1 MASNPQDAP
10 SPGATTFNLKIL
22 LILSFGHLATDV
34 YQGALPAILP
44 FLKTKLSLSYTTAG
58 VVLMAANFTSSILQ
72 PVFGHLSDKK
82 EKIFLLPLGVLAAGL
97 GLSLT
102 SLAHSYAALLL
113 MVVVSGLGVAAFHPE
128 GFKTASFFTGEKAAT
143 GMSVFAV
150 GGNLGL
156 ALGPLFS
163 LAAIAYLGFGGLPLM
178 LVFAL
183 LFEVLLFLNW
193 GYIRR
198 AKPGHAVK
206 KAPTAL
212 KAPPGAYLALF
223 LVITAVVMRSWTQLG
238 IMTYIPF
245 YFIEHLKGD
254 PLYSGKLVSAFLLGG
269 VAGTII
275 GSVLADR
282 LGHKEYLVYSMLAA
296 SLLSPLILLVS
307 GPQLMVV
314 LVLVGLALISSFT
327 VTIVLA
333 QRILPD
339 NLGVASGLMVGFAIG
354 AGGFGVTLMGVV
366 ADHFGVLAALKGIL
380 VLPLAGLGLA
390 LLLCYPFAGPLKH
403 HSAAP
408 FGSKE

>member
-1 MASNPQDAP
+1 MASAPKDAAP
-10 SPGATTFNLKIL
+10 SGANTFNLKIL
-22 LILSFGHLATDV
+22 LILAFGHLATDI

-72 PVFGHLSDKK
+72 PVFGHFSDKK
-82 EKIFLLPLGVLAAGL
+82 EKILLLPLGVLAAGL
-97 GLSLT
+97 GLSLA
-102 SLAHSYAALLL
+102 SLPDSYGGLLL
-113 MVVVSGLGVAAFHPE
+113 LVVVSGLGVAAFHPE
-128 GFKTASFFTGEKAAT
+128 GFKTASFFTGEKSAT

-163 LAAIAYLGFGGLPLM
+163 LAVISYLGFAGLPLM

-183 LFEVLLFLNW
+183 LFEVLLFFNW
-193 GYIRR
+193 GYIRST
-198 AKPGHAVK
+198 KPALSVK
-206 KAPTAL
+206 KAHVAA
-212 KAPPGAYLALF
+212 KAPPGAYVALF
-223 LVITAVVMRSWTQLG
+223 LVIAAVVMRSWTQLG

-275 GSVLADR
+275 GSILADR
-282 LGHKEYLVYSMLAA
+282 LGHKEYLVYSMLVA
-296 SLLSPLILLVS
+296 SLLSPLILLAT
-307 GPQLMVV
+307 GPLLLVV
-314 LVLVGLALISSFT
+314 LILVGMALISSFT

-333 QRILPD
+333 QRILPQ

-390 LLLCYPFAGPLKH
+390 LLLCYPFAGPLKSQ
-403 HSAAP
+403 SADL
-408 FGSKE
+408 SSSV